1 MKTVKIL
8 TGLFLPLLLIFVVL
22 SCRKTSEPNDPQ
34 LEQITRGNNDK
45 LSAVNFAPDPSAT
58 FYTGGDIYD
67 TNGNVVH
74 AVEGG
79 IIKVGNLFY
88 LWGMDRSDNNYTFK
102 AVNLYSSPDLKTW
115 TFVNAILKNSS
126 HEDVASGSVVERP
139 KLLHNTSTGQFVL
152 WVHYEGWNAYATSE
166 VGYATSST
174 IGGNYSWKGHYR
186 PLGLDSKDMNVFKDT
201 DGKAYMISSVN
212 NNSQVAITELNSSYT
227 GHVREVFHGS
237 SVGCEGH
244 ALFKSGSTYFLME
257 SNCSGWDTNDNKYYT
272 ASSLAGPWT
281 YRGLLAPS
289 GAKTYQSQVTNVLA
303 VSGSSKTT
311 YLYLGDRWSR
321 DGMSSSRL
329 VILPL
334 QVSGTTASLPW
345 YDQWTINTS
354 TGNTSSSAA
363 VSFSGQVKIINRNSG
378 KALEVDGWSQNDS
391 APIKQYD
398 YSGGNN
404 QRWTIT
410 NLGRGEFR
418 IVNVNSGKTLE
429 VPGGTRTPGTT
440 ATQYTW
446 NNGYNQK
453 WHILPCKGG
462 YYRFVNVNSLG
473 KTLCIKNGST
483 SNSADAI
490 IYDFGFQNDAQW
502 QISAAN

>member
-1 MKTVKIL
+1 MKTVKML
-8 TGLFLPLLLIFVVL
+8 TAMFLPLLLIFVAL
-22 SCRKTSEPNDPQ
+22 SCRKTQPDEPE
-34 LEQITRGNNDK
+34 LEQISKSKNDK

-58 FYTGGDIYD
+58 FYTGGDVYD
-67 TNGNVVH
+67 TNGNIVY

-88 LWGMDRSDNNYTFK
+88 LWGMDRSANNYTFK

-126 HEDVASGSVVERP
+126 HADVASGSVVERP
-139 KLLHNTSTGQFVL
+139 KLLYNTSTNQFIL

-201 DGKAYMISSVN
+201 DGKAYMISSVSG
-212 NNSQVAITELNSSYT
+212 NSQVAIMELNSSYT
-227 GHVREVFHGS
+227 GHVRTVFQGS
-237 SVGCEGH
+237 NVGCEGH
-244 ALFKSGSTYFLME
+244 ALFKSGSTYYLME
-257 SNCSGWDTNDNKYYT
+257 SNCSGWDANDNKYYT
-272 ASSLAGPWT
+272 ATSLAGPWT
-281 YRGLLAPS
+281 NRGLLAAS
-289 GAKTYQSQVTNVLA
+289 GARTYQSQVTNVLP
-303 VSGSSKTT
+303 VQGSSKTT
-311 YLYLGDRWSR
+311 FLYLGDRWNNGNFST
-321 DGMSSSRL
+321 SRL

-334 QVSGTTASLPW
+334 TVSGTSVSLPW
-345 YDQWTINTS
+345 YDQWSINTS
-354 TGNTSSSAA
+354 TGSTSSSPA
-363 VSFSGQVKIINRNSG
+363 VSFNGQVKIINRNSG

-391 APIKQYD
+391 APVKQFD

-429 VPGGTRTPGTT
+429 VPGASRDQG
-440 ATQYTW
+440 ATVAQYNW
-446 NNGYNQK
+446 NNGFNQK
-453 WHILPCKGG
+453 WHIIPCKGG
-462 YYRFVNVNSLG
+462 YYRFVNVNTLG

-490 IYDFGFQNDAQW
+490 IYDFNFQNDGQW
-502 QISAAN
+502 QILTAN